1 MRRLH
6 RLVRL
11 LAVPGDWWQFGCT
24 AANTRFNPTRRPSAR
39 ATSAAWSSAPG
50 ACPTAQRWRFGTIGS
65 GSSVVSG
72 GRLSV
77 SGGQDIVLVDQ
88 FRL

>member
-1 MRRLH
+1 M
-6 RLVRL
+6 
-11 LAVPGDWWQFGCT
+11 
-24 AANTRFNPTRRPSAR
+24 
-39 ATSAAWSSAPG
+39 
-50 ACPTAQRWRFGTIGS
+50 AQRWRFGTIGS